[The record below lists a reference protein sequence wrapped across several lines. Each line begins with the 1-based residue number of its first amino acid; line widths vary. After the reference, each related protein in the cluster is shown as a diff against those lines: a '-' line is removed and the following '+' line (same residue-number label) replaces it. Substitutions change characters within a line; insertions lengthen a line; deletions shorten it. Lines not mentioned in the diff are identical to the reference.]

1 MLSGLGID
9 SMRCSLRPPNE
20 RHAVLPTSLAR
31 DSDWPSEPVEILGD
45 GFNTPVAQWALHT
58 RGRNWL
64 EGRIAECPRLQQK
77 SSEPLDR
84 RPAVIVN
91 YLSPLRRGNATA
103 SPVAVWRV
111 GAPRDPPACGGP
123 SSGRDPRC
131 WHAAAVNRV
140 VHSCPTTSRPQRD
153 EDLAEKQA
161 NPPLFFSARLA

>member
-1 MLSGLGID
+1 MPRGSCVPGPP
-9 SMRCSLRPPNE
+9 SHLRATL
-20 RHAVLPTSLAR
+20 RACTS
-31 DSDWPSEPVEILGD
+31 SSPSEAGERWHGRFIALL
-45 GFNTPVAQWALHT
+45 AQRQERA
-58 RGRNWL
+58 RGRNWCD
-64 EGRIAECPRLQQK
+64 GRIAECPRLQQK